1 MLGRE
6 EVSAGIV
13 AELGGFEAL
22 LRTIDDNGWT
32 RPTRCEGWTVA
43 DVAAHLT
50 GSMSEIVAGKVEGQG
65 SPEVTARQVEE
76 RRGRTAGE
84 IADEL
89 AGTAKASKDML
100 ALFDDAAWAAP
111 APGDFQGTLGDGVE
125 ALWAD
130 TYIHAEDIRAA
141 LGRPSVTGPGLRCAI
156 SHVAHDLTQRGWGP
170 ATLALDGMAEVAVG
184 TGTGKGR
191 RITAAPLE
199 FVLVATGRAD
209 PARIGLDPSVN
220 IYA

>member
-1 MLGRE
+1 
-6 EVSAGIV
+6 
-13 AELGGFEAL
+13 
-22 LRTIDDNGWT
+22 
-32 RPTRCEGWTVA
+32 
-43 DVAAHLT
+43 
-50 GSMSEIVAGKVEGQG
+50 MSEIVAGKVEGQG

-89 AGTAKASKDML
+89 AGAAKASKDML

-125 ALWAD
+125 ALCAD
-130 TYIHAEDIRAA
+130 AYIHADDIRAA
-141 LGRPSVTGPGLRCAI
+141 LGLPSVTGPGLRCAI
-156 SHVAHDLTQRGWGP
+156 SNVAHDLTQRGWGP

-184 TGTGKGR
+184 TRTGTGAGR
-191 RITAAPLE
+191 RITGDPLE
-199 FVLVATGRAD
+199 FVLVATGRVD
-209 PARIGLDPSVN
+209 PARIGLDASVN